1 MALFCRIRWL
11 RHFGIFIK
19 EKDVDIVAKI
29 WLETNI
35 KTHDFIASNYWEE
48 HYEIIKDMFLQA
60 EVYVYEIEKEIMG
73 FIGLDKEYIE
83 GIFVLDQYQK
93 RGIGK
98 ALLNHVKARKE
109 HLSLNV
115 YQKNLNAI
123 QFYQRED
130 FCIQYEDV
138 DKNTG
143 EKEYRMVWNR
153 LGSNLQNEGNL
164 L

>member
-1 MALFCRIRWL
+1 MIRVL
-11 RHFGIFIK
+11 E
-19 EKDVDIVAKI
+19 EKDVDTVAKI

-35 KTHDFIASNYWEE
+35 KAHDFIASNYWKE

-60 EVYVYEIEKEIMG
+60 EIYVYEIEKEIMG

-98 ALLNHVKARKE
+98 ALLNHVKAKKE

-123 QFYQRED
+123 LFYLRED

-143 EKEYRMVWNR
+143 EKEYRMFWNR

>member
-1 MALFCRIRWL
+1 MIRVL
-11 RHFGIFIK
+11 E
-19 EKDVDIVAKI
+19 EKDVDTVAKI

-35 KTHDFIASNYWEE
+35 KAHDFIISNYWKE

-98 ALLNHVKARKE
+98 ALLNHVKAKKE

-123 QFYQRED
+123 LFYQREG
-130 FCIQYEDV
+130 FCVQYEDV

-143 EKEYRMVWNR
+143 EKEYRMVWNQF
-153 LGSNLQNEGNL
+153 GSNLQNEGNL

>member
-1 MALFCRIRWL
+1 MIRTL
-11 RHFGIFIK
+11 K
-19 EKDVDIVAKI
+19 EKDVDTVAKI

-35 KTHDFIASNYWEE
+35 KAHDFIVSNYWKE

-98 ALLNHVKARKE
+98 ALLNHVKAKKE

-123 QFYQRED
+123 LFYQREG
-130 FCIQYEDV
+130 FCVQYEDV

-153 LGSNLQNEGNL
+153 FGSNLQNEGNL

>member
-1 MALFCRIRWL
+1 MIRVL
-11 RHFGIFIK
+11 E
-19 EKDVDIVAKI
+19 EKDVDTVAKI

-35 KTHDFIASNYWEE
+35 KAHDFIASNYWKE

-60 EVYVYEIEKEIMG
+60 EIYVYEIEKEIMG

-98 ALLNHVKARKE
+98 ALLNHVKAKKE

-123 QFYQRED
+123 LFYQREG
-130 FCIQYEDV
+130 FCVQYEDV
-138 DKNTG
+138 DENTG

>member
-1 MALFCRIRWL
+1 MIRVL
-11 RHFGIFIK
+11 E
-19 EKDVDIVAKI
+19 EKDVDTVAKI

-35 KTHDFIASNYWEE
+35 KAHDFIASNYWKE
-48 HYEIIKDMFLQA
+48 HYEIIEDMFLQA
-60 EVYVYEIEKEIMG
+60 EVYVHEIEKEIMG

-98 ALLNHVKARKE
+98 ALLTHVKAKKE

-123 QFYQRED
+123 LFYQRED

-153 LGSNLQNEGNL
+153 PGSNLQNEGNL

>member
-1 MALFCRIRWL
+1 MIRTL
-11 RHFGIFIK
+11 E

-29 WLETNI
+29 WFETNI
-35 KTHDFIASNYWEE
+35 KVHDFIASNYWKE
-48 HYEIIKDMFLQA
+48 HYEMVKDLLLQA

-73 FIGLDKEYIE
+73 FIGLDKEHIE

-98 ALLNHVKARKE
+98 ALLNHVKAKNE

-123 QFYQRED
+123 LFYQREG

>member
-1 MALFCRIRWL
+1 MIRVL
-11 RHFGIFIK
+11 E
-19 EKDVDIVAKI
+19 EKDVDTVAKI

-35 KTHDFIASNYWEE
+35 KTHDFIASNYWKE

-98 ALLNHVKARKE
+98 ALLNHVKAKKE

-138 DKNTG
+138 DENTR

-164 L
+164 I

>member
-1 MALFCRIRWL
+1 MIRVL
-11 RHFGIFIK
+11 E
-19 EKDVDIVAKI
+19 EKDVDTVAKI

-35 KTHDFIASNYWEE
+35 KAHDFIISNYWKE

-98 ALLNHVKARKE
+98 ALLNHVKAKKE

-123 QFYQRED
+123 LFYQREG

>member
-1 MALFCRIRWL
+1 MIRVL
-11 RHFGIFIK
+11 E
-19 EKDVDIVAKI
+19 EKDVDTVAKI

-35 KTHDFIASNYWEE
+35 KAHGFIASNYWKE

-98 ALLNHVKARKE
+98 ALLNHVKAKKE

-123 QFYQRED
+123 LFYQREG
-130 FCIQYEDV
+130 FCVQYEDV
-138 DKNTG
+138 DENTG
-143 EKEYRMVWNR
+143 EKEYRMVWNQF
-153 LGSNLQNEGNL
+153 GSNLQNEGNL

>member
-1 MALFCRIRWL
+1 MIRVL
-11 RHFGIFIK
+11 E
-19 EKDVDIVAKI
+19 EKDVDTVAKI

-35 KTHDFIASNYWEE
+35 KTHDFIASNYWKE

-98 ALLNHVKARKE
+98 ALLNHVKAKKE

-123 QFYQRED
+123 LFYQREG

>member
-1 MALFCRIRWL
+1 MIRVL
-11 RHFGIFIK
+11 E

-35 KTHDFIASNYWEE
+35 KAHDFIASSYWKE
-48 HYEIIKDMFLQA
+48 HYEMVKDMFLQV

-98 ALLNHVKARKE
+98 ALLNHVKAKNE

-123 QFYQRED
+123 LFYQREG

-153 LGSNLQNEGNL
+153 LG
-164 L
+164 